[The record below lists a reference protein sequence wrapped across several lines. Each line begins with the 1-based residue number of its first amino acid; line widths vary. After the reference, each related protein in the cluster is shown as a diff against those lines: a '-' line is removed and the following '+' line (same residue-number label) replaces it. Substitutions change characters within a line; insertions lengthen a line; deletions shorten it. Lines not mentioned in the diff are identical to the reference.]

1 MSGPEHTP
9 TPLPSGASGSTEP
22 PLPGPSGASQ
32 AQDQAMILTRV
43 CDPEHELLE
52 RLQDYDLEA
61 FGATGLRTYD
71 LAVMAQAGAVFVATI
86 GKEIVGGCQLMRVL
100 DDPDFFYVVG
110 FYIRPQ
116 WRGRHLARELLR
128 QVAEQS
134 LALGAKGLVLT
145 ASPTNAAALTLYKS
159 AGFVE
164 DRFVPHFYGDKEDRY
179 ILRWRFLE
187 AEAGPGEAAGVAGP
201 GEELPRGP
209 CRAVYDRKS
218 TEEVDAQ

>member
-1 MSGPEHTP
+1 MSGPEHRP
-9 TPLPSGASGSTEP
+9 APLPSGASGSTVV

-179 ILRWRFLE
+179 ILRWRFPE
-187 AEAGPGEAAGVAGP
+187 IEAGPGEAPGVAGA
-201 GEELPRGP
+201 GEEPPRGP